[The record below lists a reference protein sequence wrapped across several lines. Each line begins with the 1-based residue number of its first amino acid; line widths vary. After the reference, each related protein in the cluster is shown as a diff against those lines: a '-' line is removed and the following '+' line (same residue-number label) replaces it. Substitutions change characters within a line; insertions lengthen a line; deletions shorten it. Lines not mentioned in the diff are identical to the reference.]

1 MLFDAVGGCDQQN
14 SMEALSL
21 ADLEAGWSPRPSMEV
36 RRHLPGV
43 GVLDGLIY
51 VVGGADSQWSAQRTV
66 ECFHPG
72 MCTLLTYLCIRNRTM
87 DLLAQCGFQQCG
99 PYFNADSHFYHGVTI
114 WQFLL
119 CIDCYI

>member
-1 MLFDAVGGCDQQN
+1 MGYPWGNSNNYPFKFLYAVGGCGQQN

-21 ADLEAGWSPRPSMEV
+21 ADFEAGWSPRPSMEV
-36 RRHLPGV
+36 RRFVPGV

-72 MCTLLTYLCIRNRTM
+72 I
-87 DLLAQCGFQQCG
+87 
-99 PYFNADSHFYHGVTI
+99 I
-114 WQFLL
+114 
-119 CIDCYI
+119 

>member
-72 MCTLLTYLCIRNRTM
+72 MCTRVVQKAKIRQIFRFRT
-87 DLLAQCGFQQCG
+87 F
-99 PYFNADSHFYHGVTI
+99 SES
-114 WQFLL
+114 
-119 CIDCYI
+119 

>member
-1 MLFDAVGGCDQQN
+1 MQCHISQLMSFDAVGGCDQQN

-72 MCTLLTYLCIRNRTM
+72 MYVFYLK
-87 DLLAQCGFQQCG
+87 
-99 PYFNADSHFYHGVTI
+99 
-114 WQFLL
+114 L
-119 CIDCYI
+119 C

>member
-1 MLFDAVGGCDQQN
+1 MQTGFKCNVIHISQRMLFDAVGGCDQQN

-72 MCTLLTYLCIRNRTM
+72 MYVIYLKLCRTVELEGPRTM
-87 DLLAQCGFQQCG
+87 R
-99 PYFNADSHFYHGVTI
+99 
-114 WQFLL
+114 FLKS
-119 CIDCYI
+119 C